1 MKRLFYGLTITIGIV
16 VISIGIYLAALNYL
30 MKPKS
35 TSKPKETMTTSKE
48 KPEELDEVE
57 KEHDGYKLYRPKQTV
72 KVDGVKNELNIDKN
86 SDEAMIVQCMHEM
99 THQKVQAE
107 NKTGAIET
115 TPNHIN
121 TIYSIIE
128 ESDFKNK
135 DKLLEILTRWKKKNF
150 NNIVNDHNYFWSLQ
164 DGKTGRAT
172 GRLTTKEEQEF
183 INNNFRK

>member
-30 MKPKS
+30 TKPKS

-48 KPEELDEVE
+48 EPEELDEVE
-57 KEHDGYKLYRPKQTV
+57 KEHGYKLYRPEQTG

-107 NKTGAIET
+107 NKTGAIEM

-121 TIYSIIE
+121 TIYSIVK
-128 ESDFKNK
+128 ESNFKNK
-135 DKLLEILTRWKKKNF
+135 DKLLEILTRWKKKDF
-150 NNIVNDHNYFWSLQ
+150 NQIVDDHNYFWSMQ
-164 DGKTGRAT
+164 GGKTGRAT
-172 GRLTTKEEQEF
+172 GRLTTKEEKEF
-183 INNNFRK
+183 ISNNFQK